1 MSLPIP
7 SHLSNSF
14 HIVLVPVVDYF
25 ASGDHRL
32 LLLLNPLRF
41 VTKRRV
47 VPPEVSTLITMA
59 NRTATGGKPPLYKI
73 VMLGDSGV
81 GKTSLVARLTNPD
94 RPLNHDIS
102 ATMGIEFDTQMLDT
116 PHGKVKAQIWD
127 TAGQER
133 FARVLLPTYFRK
145 AKGVILVYDITNA
158 KSFESLSERWMAQL
172 NDHASSD
179 DLAKLLV
186 GNKSD
191 LETNREV
198 SREKAQQFCQEYG
211 MDMLET
217 SAKSGENV
225 LKAFEQ
231 LITIVHDRALA
242 ASKNKP
248 GIQGVKQNQSMTQ
261 NAHQNQTIK
270 LDDANRGA
278 DSSADAGPCGC

>member
-1 MSLPIP
+1 
-7 SHLSNSF
+7 
-14 HIVLVPVVDYF
+14 
-25 ASGDHRL
+25 
-32 LLLLNPLRF
+32 
-41 VTKRRV
+41 
-47 VPPEVSTLITMA
+47 MA
-59 NRTATGGKPPLYKI
+59 ARATSAGAKPPLYKI

-94 RPLNHDIS
+94 RPMNHDIS

-116 PHGKVKAQIWD
+116 PQGKVKAQIWD

-158 KSFESLSERWMAQL
+158 KSFESLSERWMTQL

-191 LETNREV
+191 LEASREV
-198 SREKAQQFCQEYG
+198 PREKAEQFCIEFG
-211 MDMLET
+211 MEMLET

-225 LKAFEQ
+225 LKAFEK
-231 LITIVHDRALA
+231 LIGIVHDRALA
-242 ASKNKP
+242 ANKKKTGINGMNGNGTVERSA
-248 GIQGVKQNQSMTQ
+248 GIQL
-261 NAHQNQTIK
+261 H
-270 LDDANRGA
+270 DDGANGSGNKA
-278 DSSADAGPCGC
+278 APTDTSSACGC

>member
-1 MSLPIP
+1 MSRT
-7 SHLSNSF
+7 SS
-14 HIVLVPVVDYF
+14 
-25 ASGDHRL
+25 SGG
-32 LLLLNPLRF
+32 
-41 VTKRRV
+41 
-47 VPPEVSTLITMA
+47 A
-59 NRTATGGKPPLYKI
+59 GGGGGGGKPPLYKI

-116 PHGKVKAQIWD
+116 PDGTKVKAQIWD

-172 NDHASSD
+172 HDHASSD

-191 LETNREV
+191 LDASREV
-198 SREKAQQFCQEYG
+198 SNEKAQAFCQEYG
-211 MDMLET
+211 MDWLET

-225 LKAFEQ
+225 LKAFEK
-231 LITIVHDRALA
+231 LIGIVHDRALLQTQKNKLSGIKGVGGSGAAGGSQAGAAAGAGGAA
-242 ASKNKP
+242 AS
-248 GIQGVKQNQSMTQ
+248 GGTVK
-261 NAHQNQTIK
+261 
-270 LDDANRGA
+270 LGEDGGA
-278 DSSADAGPCGC
+278 SAPEGSAADACGC

>member
-1 MSLPIP
+1 MS
-7 SHLSNSF
+7 S
-14 HIVLVPVVDYF
+14 
-25 ASGDHRL
+25 R
-32 LLLLNPLRF
+32 
-41 VTKRRV
+41 
-47 VPPEVSTLITMA
+47 
-59 NRTATGGKPPLYKI
+59 ATSAGGKPPLYKI

-116 PHGKVKAQIWD
+116 EHGKVKAQIWD

-145 AKGVILVYDITNA
+145 AKGVILVYDISNA

-191 LETNREV
+191 LT
-198 SREKAQQFCQEYG
+198 
-211 MDMLET
+211 D
-217 SAKSGENV
+217 
-225 LKAFEQ
+225 
-231 LITIVHDRALA
+231 
-242 ASKNKP
+242 
-248 GIQGVKQNQSMTQ
+248 
-261 NAHQNQTIK
+261 
-270 LDDANRGA
+270 
-278 DSSADAGPCGC
+278 

>member
-1 MSLPIP
+1 MS
-7 SHLSNSF
+7 
-14 HIVLVPVVDYF
+14 
-25 ASGDHRL
+25 
-32 LLLLNPLRF
+32 
-41 VTKRRV
+41 
-47 VPPEVSTLITMA
+47 
-59 NRTATGGKPPLYKI
+59 NRTAGGTGKPPLYKI

-116 PHGKVKAQIWD
+116 PQGKVKAQIWD

-145 AKGVILVYDITNA
+145 AKGVILVYDISNL

-172 NDHASSD
+172 QDHASAD

-191 LETNREV
+191 LESSREV
-198 SREKAQQFCQEYG
+198 PKEKALQFCQEYG
-211 MDMLET
+211 MEMLET

-225 LKAFEQ
+225 LKAFEK
-231 LITIVHDRALA
+231 LIGIVHDRALA
-242 ASKNKP
+242 ANKSKTGIKGMSAPNGNAPQP
-248 GIQGVKQNQSMTQ
+248 GTVKLEDNVGQPPS
-261 NAHQNQTIK
+261 
-270 LDDANRGA
+270 DA
-278 DSSADAGPCGC
+278 SSCGC

>member
-1 MSLPIP
+1 M
-7 SHLSNSF
+7 
-14 HIVLVPVVDYF
+14 
-25 ASGDHRL
+25 ASR
-32 LLLLNPLRF
+32 
-41 VTKRRV
+41 
-47 VPPEVSTLITMA
+47 
-59 NRTATGGKPPLYKI
+59 ATSAGAKPPLYKI

-94 RPLNHDIS
+94 RPMNHDIS

-116 PHGKVKAQIWD
+116 QHGKVKAQIWD

-191 LETNREV
+191 LEASREV
-198 SREKAQQFCQEYG
+198 PREKAEQFCIEHG
-211 MDMLET
+211 MEMLET
-217 SAKSGENV
+217 SAKSGDNV
-225 LKAFEQ
+225 LKAFEK
-231 LITIVHDRALA
+231 LIGIVHERALA
-242 ASKNKP
+242 QQKSRGGIKGLNQP
-248 GIQGVKQNQSMTQ
+248 GAGGAGGGSAGQAGGF
-261 NAHQNQTIK
+261 K
-270 LDDANRGA
+270 LGGGNDAPAPSSSGA
-278 DSSADAGPCGC
+278 DACGC

>member
-1 MSLPIP
+1 
-7 SHLSNSF
+7 
-14 HIVLVPVVDYF
+14 
-25 ASGDHRL
+25 
-32 LLLLNPLRF
+32 
-41 VTKRRV
+41 
-47 VPPEVSTLITMA
+47 MA
-59 NRTATGGKPPLYKI
+59 TRATAAGAKPPLYKI

-94 RPLNHDIS
+94 RPMNHDIS

-116 PHGKVKAQIWD
+116 EHGKVKAQIWD

-158 KSFESLSERWMAQL
+158 KSFESLSERWMTQL

-191 LETNREV
+191 LDASREV
-198 SREKAQQFCQEYG
+198 STERAAQFCRDYG

-225 LKAFEQ
+225 LKAFEK
-231 LITIVHDRALA
+231 LIGIVHNKALEA
-242 ASKNKP
+242 SSKNKG
-248 GIQGVKQNQSMTQ
+248 GINISGGVTP
-261 NAHQNQTIK
+261 TIK
-270 LDDANRGA
+270 LDENKSSENDDA
-278 DSSADAGPCGC
+278 SACGC

>member
-1 MSLPIP
+1 MSRAT
-7 SHLSNSF
+7 S
-14 HIVLVPVVDYF
+14 
-25 ASGDHRL
+25 AS
-32 LLLLNPLRF
+32 
-41 VTKRRV
+41 
-47 VPPEVSTLITMA
+47 
-59 NRTATGGKPPLYKI
+59 GGKPPLYKI

-116 PHGKVKAQIWD
+116 PQGKVKAQIWD

-145 AKGVILVYDITNA
+145 AKGVILVFDITNV

-172 NDHASSD
+172 NDHASAD

-191 LETNREV
+191 LESSREV
-198 SREKAQQFCQEYG
+198 NKEKVEQFCQEYG
-211 MDMLET
+211 MEFLET

-225 LKAFEQ
+225 LQAFEK
-231 LITIVHDRALA
+231 LIAIVHDRALA
-242 ASKNKP
+242 ASKNKQ
-248 GIQGVKQNQSMTQ
+248 GIKGMNGGNSGGGASQSSNTV
-261 NAHQNQTIK
+261 K
-270 LDDANRGA
+270 LDENGA
-278 DSSADAGPCGC
+278 AAAAGEGTSADACGC

>member
-1 MSLPIP
+1 
-7 SHLSNSF
+7 
-14 HIVLVPVVDYF
+14 
-25 ASGDHRL
+25 
-32 LLLLNPLRF
+32 
-41 VTKRRV
+41 
-47 VPPEVSTLITMA
+47 MA
-59 NRTATGGKPPLYKI
+59 TRATAAGAKPPLYKI

-94 RPLNHDIS
+94 RPMNHDIS

-116 PHGKVKAQIWD
+116 EHGKVKAQIWD

-158 KSFESLSERWMAQL
+158 KSFESLSERWMTQL

-191 LETNREV
+191 LDASREV
-198 SREKAQQFCQEYG
+198 STERAEQFCRDYG

-225 LKAFEQ
+225 LKAFEK
-231 LITIVHDRALA
+231 LIGIVHNKALEA
-242 ASKNKP
+242 SSKNKG
-248 GIQGVKQNQSMTQ
+248 GINISGGV
-261 NAHQNQTIK
+261 APTIK
-270 LDDANRGA
+270 LDDNRNVEGE
-278 DSSADAGPCGC
+278 DASTCGC

>member
-1 MSLPIP
+1 
-7 SHLSNSF
+7 
-14 HIVLVPVVDYF
+14 
-25 ASGDHRL
+25 
-32 LLLLNPLRF
+32 
-41 VTKRRV
+41 
-47 VPPEVSTLITMA
+47 MA
-59 NRTATGGKPPLYKI
+59 TRATSAGAKPPLYKI

-94 RPLNHDIS
+94 RPMNHEIS

-116 PHGKVKAQIWD
+116 EHGKVKAQIWD

-158 KSFESLSERWMAQL
+158 KSFESLSERWMTQL

-191 LETNREV
+191 LEASREV
-198 SREKAQQFCQEYG
+198 SKEKAREFCEIYG

-225 LKAFEQ
+225 LQSFEK
-231 LITIVHDRALA
+231 LIGIVHNKALEA
-242 ASKNKP
+242 SSKNK
-248 GIQGVKQNQSMTQ
+248 GIKGIN
-261 NAHQNQTIK
+261 
-270 LDDANRGA
+270 GA
-278 DSSADAGPCGC
+278 QEGFQLGSADQKNVEASACGC

>member
-1 MSLPIP
+1 
-7 SHLSNSF
+7 
-14 HIVLVPVVDYF
+14 
-25 ASGDHRL
+25 
-32 LLLLNPLRF
+32 
-41 VTKRRV
+41 
-47 VPPEVSTLITMA
+47 MA
-59 NRTATGGKPPLYKI
+59 NRATGGTGKPPLYKI

-116 PHGKVKAQIWD
+116 VHGKVKAQIWD

-145 AKGVILVYDITNA
+145 AKGVILVYDIANA

-172 NDHASSD
+172 QDHASSD

-191 LETNREV
+191 LEANREV
-198 SREKAQQFCQEYG
+198 SKERAQQFCQEYG
-211 MDMLET
+211 MEMLET

-225 LKAFEQ
+225 LKAFEK
-231 LITIVHDRALA
+231 LIGIVHDRALA
-242 ASKNKP
+242 ANKNK
-248 GIQGVKQNQSMTQ
+248 
-261 NAHQNQTIK
+261 ATIKGMNTSSQAAGTVK
-270 LDDANRGA
+270 LDDGAANNSQA
-278 DSSADAGPCGC
+278 TDASACGC

>member
-1 MSLPIP
+1 MD
-7 SHLSNSF
+7 F
-14 HIVLVPVVDYF
+14 
-25 ASGDHRL
+25 G
-32 LLLLNPLRF
+32 
-41 VTKRRV
+41 
-47 VPPEVSTLITMA
+47 STQSINTMA
-59 NRTATGGKPPLYKI
+59 NRATGGTGKPPLYKI

-116 PHGKVKAQIWD
+116 PQGKVKAQIWD

-145 AKGVILVYDITNA
+145 AKGVILVYDIANA

-172 NDHASSD
+172 QDHASSD

-191 LETNREV
+191 LEGSREV
-198 SREKAQQFCQEYG
+198 SKEKAQQFCQEYG
-211 MDMLET
+211 MEMLET

-225 LKAFEQ
+225 LKAFEK
-231 LITIVHDRALA
+231 LIGIVHDRALA
-242 ASKNKP
+242 ANKSMA
-248 GIQGVKQNQSMTQ
+248 GIKGMNG
-261 NAHQNQTIK
+261 
-270 LDDANRGA
+270 ANGNVPTVRLEEA
-278 DSSADAGPCGC
+278 QVDQQADASACGC

>member
-1 MSLPIP
+1 MSR
-7 SHLSNSF
+7 
-14 HIVLVPVVDYF
+14 
-25 ASGDHRL
+25 A
-32 LLLLNPLRF
+32 
-41 VTKRRV
+41 T
-47 VPPEVSTLITMA
+47 STP
-59 NRTATGGKPPLYKI
+59 GGKPPLYKI

-116 PHGKVKAQIWD
+116 PQGKVKAQIWD

-172 NDHASSD
+172 NDHSNAD

-191 LETNREV
+191 LESSREV
-198 SREKAQQFCQEYG
+198 TQEKASAFCQEYG
-211 MDMLET
+211 MEFLET
-217 SAKSGENV
+217 SAKSGDNV
-225 LKAFEQ
+225 LMAFEK
-231 LITIVHDRALA
+231 LIGIVHDRALNASKAKGGAGAAGASAGAGGLKGA
-242 ASKNKP
+242 ASSDKKDAA
-248 GIQGVKQNQSMTQ
+248 GEGGDG
-261 NAHQNQTIK
+261 TIK
-270 LDDANRGA
+270 LDEAGGAGAADANA
-278 DSSADAGPCGC
+278 CGC

>member
-1 MSLPIP
+1 
-7 SHLSNSF
+7 
-14 HIVLVPVVDYF
+14 
-25 ASGDHRL
+25 
-32 LLLLNPLRF
+32 
-41 VTKRRV
+41 
-47 VPPEVSTLITMA
+47 MA
-59 NRTATGGKPPLYKI
+59 TRATSTATAGGGASTGKPPLYKI

-158 KSFESLSERWMAQL
+158 KSLESLGERWMTQL
-172 NDHASSD
+172 NDHANSD
-179 DLAKLLV
+179 ELAKLLV

-191 LETNREV
+191 LSASREV
-198 SREKAQQFCQEYG
+198 SRERAEAFCQEYG
-211 MDMLET
+211 MELVET

-225 LKAFEQ
+225 LQAFEK
-231 LITIVHDRALA
+231 LIGIVHDRALA
-242 ASKNKP
+242 AASKNKNTA
-248 GIQGVKQNQSMTQ
+248 VKAP
-261 NAHQNQTIK
+261 NAVAAQ
-270 LDDANRGA
+270 ANGTGTVKIEA
-278 DSSADAGPCGC
+278 KKDTADAGSCGC

>member
-1 MSLPIP
+1 MSGR
-7 SHLSNSF
+7 
-14 HIVLVPVVDYF
+14 
-25 ASGDHRL
+25 A
-32 LLLLNPLRF
+32 
-41 VTKRRV
+41 T
-47 VPPEVSTLITMA
+47 STP
-59 NRTATGGKPPLYKI
+59 GGKPPLYKI

-116 PHGKVKAQIWD
+116 PQGKVKAQIWD

-172 NDHASSD
+172 NDHSNAD

-191 LETNREV
+191 LEASREV
-198 SREKAQQFCQEYG
+198 TKDKAMHFCQEYG
-211 MDMLET
+211 MEFLET
-217 SAKSGENV
+217 SAKSGDNV
-225 LKAFEQ
+225 LPAFEK
-231 LITIVHDRALA
+231 LIGIVHDRALNA
-242 ASKNKP
+242 QSKNKNNAG
-248 GIQGVKQNQSMTQ
+248 GIKGVGNNKNSPNNQQGGETNNPNAVTPNNGDGTVKLEEG
-261 NAHQNQTIK
+261 NAAGGGEGGC
-270 LDDANRGA
+270 LGA
-278 DSSADAGPCGC
+278 GC

>member
-1 MSLPIP
+1 
-7 SHLSNSF
+7 
-14 HIVLVPVVDYF
+14 
-25 ASGDHRL
+25 
-32 LLLLNPLRF
+32 
-41 VTKRRV
+41 
-47 VPPEVSTLITMA
+47 MA
-59 NRTATGGKPPLYKI
+59 NRTATGSGKPPLYKI

-158 KSFESLSERWMAQL
+158 KSFESLSERWMVQL

-191 LETNREV
+191 LEGSREV

-211 MDMLET
+211 MEMLET

-225 LKAFEQ
+225 LKSFEQ
-231 LITIVHDRALA
+231 LIGVVHDRALA
-242 ASKNKP
+242 ATKNKS
-248 GIQGVKQNQSMTQ
+248 GIQGMNKAVP
-261 NAHQNQTIK
+261 HQTVNLEDK
-270 LDDANRGA
+270 NKDANA
-278 DSSADAGPCGC
+278 AENACGC

>member
-1 MSLPIP
+1 MTTRAQS
-7 SHLSNSF
+7 
-14 HIVLVPVVDYF
+14 
-25 ASGDHRL
+25 AG
-32 LLLLNPLRF
+32 
-41 VTKRRV
+41 
-47 VPPEVSTLITMA
+47 A
-59 NRTATGGKPPLYKI
+59 KPPLYKI

-116 PHGKVKAQIWD
+116 EHGKVKAQIWD

-158 KSFESLSERWMAQL
+158 KSFESLSERWMTQL

-191 LETNREV
+191 LEASREV
-198 SREKAQQFCQEYG
+198 PREKAEQFCLEYG
-211 MDMLET
+211 MEMLET
-217 SAKSGENV
+217 SAKSGDNV
-225 LKAFEQ
+225 LQAFEK
-231 LITIVHDRALA
+231 LIGIVHNKALEA
-242 ASKNKP
+242 TSKNRG
-248 GIQGVKQNQSMTQ
+248 GIKAINGTNEGF
-261 NAHQNQTIK
+261 K
-270 LDDANRGA
+270 LDGSKDNQAS
-278 DSSADAGPCGC
+278 DSSACGC

>member
-1 MSLPIP
+1 M
-7 SHLSNSF
+7 
-14 HIVLVPVVDYF
+14 
-25 ASGDHRL
+25 ASR
-32 LLLLNPLRF
+32 
-41 VTKRRV
+41 
-47 VPPEVSTLITMA
+47 
-59 NRTATGGKPPLYKI
+59 ATSAGAKPPLYKI

-94 RPLNHDIS
+94 RPMNHDIS

-116 PHGKVKAQIWD
+116 EHGKVKAQIWD

-191 LETNREV
+191 LEASREV
-198 SREKAQQFCQEYG
+198 PREKAEQFCIEHG
-211 MDMLET
+211 MEMLET
-217 SAKSGENV
+217 SAKSGDNV
-225 LKAFEQ
+225 LKAFEK
-231 LITIVHDRALA
+231 LIGIVHERALA
-242 ASKNKP
+242 QQKSRGGIKGLNQPGAGGAGAGSGGQAGGFKLGGGNDAPAPAS
-248 GIQGVKQNQSMTQ
+248 ST
-261 NAHQNQTIK
+261 
-270 LDDANRGA
+270 
-278 DSSADAGPCGC
+278 ADACGC